1 MSNPQNYSTLRL
13 VQVEVF
19 RSAHLIERIAVNQEI
34 ADMIKKTVASMC
46 NLYYLIGEKR
56 GGGNTEY
63 SDPLML
69 ASASQSFNAMMD
81 KVVQHYANAGTST
94 NNKENG

>member
-1 MSNPQNYSTLRL
+1 M
-13 VQVEVF
+13 
-19 RSAHLIERIAVNQEI
+19 NQEL

-63 SDPLML
+63 SDPLMM
-69 ASASQSFNAMMD
+69 AQVSTSFNDMMD
-81 KVVQHYANAGTST
+81 KVVKHYANSRSGDK
-94 NNKENG
+94 NQENG